1 MKFRLLAIL
10 CLLLQVTGCSF
21 IFGDDEELPDLPTG
35 ISYSVFADPDVN
47 LNVSGQPTPIGLQVF
62 QLEDDSMFLDASF
75 DELIDD
81 YGSALGSTYVD
92 HVDYVL
98 KPGQFKFVELFDVE
112 EDTKFI
118 AVFGKY
124 AEPNTTQWK
133 KIIRI
138 KPLNKRYRLM
148 VYLGSDEAKM
158 SIVE

>member
-1 MKFRLLAIL
+1 MKLRMLATA
-10 CLLLQVTGCSF
+10 LLLMQLGGCSF
-21 IFGDDEELPDLPTG
+21 LFGDDEEIPELPSLVC
-35 ISYSVFADPDVN
+35 YSIYADPDVN
-47 LNVSGQPTPIGLQVF
+47 LNVSGQPTPISLQVF

-124 AEPNTTQWK
+124 AEPNKTQWK